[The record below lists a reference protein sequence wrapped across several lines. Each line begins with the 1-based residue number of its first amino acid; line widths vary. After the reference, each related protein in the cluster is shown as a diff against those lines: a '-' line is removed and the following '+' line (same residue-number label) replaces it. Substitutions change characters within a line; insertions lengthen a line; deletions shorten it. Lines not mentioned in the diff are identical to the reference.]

1 LSGFAAT
8 QQRVGYHLSHSIRL
22 KEVPMPDIEALIR
35 ERAYLI
41 WEKSGK
47 PLGRETDHWFQ
58 AAREIAEAQAKKPRT
73 VTAVETMPPPTTGEA
88 GPAPKRGGKPAPAK
102 RTLFKKK

>member
-1 LSGFAAT
+1 
-8 QQRVGYHLSHSIRL
+8 
-22 KEVPMPDIEALIR
+22 MPDIEALIR

-58 AAREIAEAQAKKPRT
+58 AAREIAEAQTRKPLTAT
-73 VTAVETMPPPTTGEA
+73 VVETMPPTSGEA
-88 GPAPKRGGKPAPAK
+88 GPAPKRVAKAAPAK
-102 RTLFKKK
+102 RTLFKK

>member
-1 LSGFAAT
+1 
-8 QQRVGYHLSHSIRL
+8 
-22 KEVPMPDIEALIR
+22 MPDIEALIR

-47 PLGRETDHWFQ
+47 PLGQETDHWFQ
-58 AAREIAEAQAKKPRT
+58 AAREIEEAQSRKPLT
-73 VTAVETMPPPTTGEA
+73 VTAVETMPHSSPEA
-88 GPAPKRGGKPAPAK
+88 GPAPKRGTKAAASK

>member
-1 LSGFAAT
+1 
-8 QQRVGYHLSHSIRL
+8 
-22 KEVPMPDIEALIR
+22 MPDIEALIR

-47 PLGRETDHWFQ
+47 PFGRDTDHWFQ
-58 AAREIAEAQAKKPRT
+58 AAEEIAAENGSAMTLKAT
-73 VTAVETMPPPTTGEA
+73 VVETMPPSASKAETVANPEA
-88 GPAPKRGGKPAPAK
+88 GPAPKRGAKTGAK

>member
-1 LSGFAAT
+1 
-8 QQRVGYHLSHSIRL
+8 
-22 KEVPMPDIEALIR
+22 MPDIEALIR

-58 AAREIAEAQAKKPRT
+58 AAREIAEAQSRNSLK
-73 VTAVETMPPPTTGEA
+73 VTAVETMPPTTGEA
-88 GPAPKRGGKPAPAK
+88 GPAPKRGTKAAATK